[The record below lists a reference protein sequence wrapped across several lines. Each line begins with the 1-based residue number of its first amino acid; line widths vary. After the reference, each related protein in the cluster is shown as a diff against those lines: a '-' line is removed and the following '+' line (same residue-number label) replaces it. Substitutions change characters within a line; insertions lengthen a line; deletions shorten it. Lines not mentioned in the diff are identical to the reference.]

1 MMTRLLFTTC
11 SALALAASLVAGAV
25 APALADDF
33 NLDALVA
40 AAKGEPP
47 LAIYDSTGKIVDM
60 AKNFA
65 AKYGLQAT
73 GTKIKAGD
81 QLEMIVR
88 EAQAK
93 NVQADVFIMSDP
105 AAVMAQLMP
114 EKYVISWVPPD
125 MVDKIAKIYQDPLV
139 VVTTANV
146 WAYNTEKYQTCPVTN
161 IWQLT
166 EPAWKGK
173 VAMQDPL
180 GKAQFD
186 DMFNQMQ
193 AHGDADV
200 AAAYKELYGKD
211 LDTSSETA
219 TAQWVK
225 ALAANSPLLT
235 DADEAAAEAV
245 GAPGQ
250 AEPFIGLV
258 SSAKFRDN
266 TDEGFKLGIC
276 DTLKPWVGNL
286 YAGVGVIT
294 SGTDSPNAAKLFIHY
309 VMTGEGIA
317 PQAVDGKMSTN
328 TDNKLPDD
336 EPSGLVKVLDKLL
349 PYDIASALDDWD
361 ARQDW
366 QDLWRLNYT
375 K

>member
-1 MMTRLLFTTC
+1 MSRIRSTIAC
-11 SALALAASLVAGAV
+11 SAVVLAGMLAAGASV
-25 APALADDF
+25 PALADDF
-33 NLDALVA
+33 SLDALIA
-40 AAKGEPP
+40 AAKAEPP

-81 QLEMIVR
+81 QLEMVVR

-105 AAVMAQLMP
+105 AAVMAQLVP

-125 MVDKIAKIYQDPLV
+125 MVDKIPTVYQNPLV

-146 WAYNTEKYQTCPVTN
+146 WAYNTEKNATCPVTN

-166 EPAWKGK
+166 EPEWKGK

-193 AHGDADV
+193 SHGDADM

-225 ALAANSPLLT
+225 ALAANAPLLT

-250 AEPFIGLV
+250 KEPFMGLV

-317 PQAVDGKMSTN
+317 PQAEDGKMSTN
-328 TDNKLPDD
+328 PDNKLPAD
-336 EPSGLVKVLDKLL
+336 EPSGLSKVLDKLM
-349 PYDIASALDDWD
+349 PYDISSALDDWD

-366 QDLWRLNYT
+366 QDLWRLNYS